1 MKSKW
6 VYRAKKDKFTELA
19 KELNI
24 HPAILKIMADRG
36 VEGREAVMEYLNA
49 SIDDVSSGEELT
61 DMNKAVDIMYDSIKS
76 GKKIRVM
83 GDYDVDGAT
92 STYILYTGITRLGW
106 KL

>member
-36 VEGREAVMEYLNA
+36 VEGKDAVMEYLEKQHTE
-49 SIDDVSSGEELT
+49 V
-61 DMNKAVDIMYDSIKS
+61 
-76 GKKIRVM
+76 
-83 GDYDVDGAT
+83 GA
-92 STYILYTGITRLGW
+92 
-106 KL
+106 